1 LPHPPSPTAP
11 HHTPPPPPANP
22 PSPPPPMPLRGLLR
36 RHWRQIQS
44 GWLINSSQPPTATQ
58 LADARAAAA
67 KAGLVIEARNTQ
79 ASLATIS
86 AAATAAGALLALG
99 VLALTV
105 GLIRTEAAGDLRTLP
120 ATGPTSPPRPPP
132 PATTA
137 GALALFGALTGAAGA
152 YLALAAAHRS
162 DPGAL
167 AQVPVLYLTITILG
181 VPAAAA

>member
-1 LPHPPSPTAP
+1 SLMTLS
-11 HHTPPPPPANP
+11 
-22 PSPPPPMPLRGLLR
+22 GLHR

-99 VLALTV
+99 VLALTA
-105 GLIRTEAAGDLRTLP
+105 GLIPPEAAGDRRPPP
-120 ATGPTSPPRPPP
+120 ATGAPSPTRRPLT
-132 PATTA
+132 ATTA

-167 AQVPVLYLTITILG
+167 AQVPVLYITITILG
-181 VPAAAA
+181 VPAAAALTGWLAAGRPPPAIARRVLE